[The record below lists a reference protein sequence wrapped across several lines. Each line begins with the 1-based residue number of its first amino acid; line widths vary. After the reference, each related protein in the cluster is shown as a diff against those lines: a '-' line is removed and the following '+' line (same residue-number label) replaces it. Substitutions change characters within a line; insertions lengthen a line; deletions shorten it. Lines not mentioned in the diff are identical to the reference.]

1 MSDRLRSTLVLAPVV
16 VLALV
21 ASACVN
27 NSGKPAG
34 ASGGSGTKRID
45 FIFTGYTP
53 PYFAPMAKGVKDA
66 ASHYSNLDVKV
77 LSANGD
83 ASTEISDIK
92 EAVAQG
98 VDGIILNTIDAS
110 VTPAA
115 RQAMTQGVPI
125 VTIDRDVN
133 DPSGRVAFIGAKDKV
148 LGRKQTQYALAYLHK
163 HHFKQP
169 WNVVILQGTQG
180 SSTAI
185 DREKGAMSAL
195 KPYVDKGHVNVILN
209 QSANFDTATA
219 QQLMGTELSKT
230 TNIQLIIAGN
240 DAMALGAINAL
251 KSHNLTPGK
260 DVLVVGADAQPESLD
275 AIKQG
280 TQLDTVTHSPYVEAF
295 WAVEAMAN
303 YLAAHTKPPAQFPD
317 GDVTIPMV
325 VVTRAN
331 VDRVT
336 AWGTPQTIP
345 PLPYGKA
352 RSYPAGR

>member
-1 MSDRLRSTLVLAPVV
+1 V
-16 VLALV
+16 VLAVLV
-21 ASACVN
+21 ALGLIASACVN

-34 ASGGSGTKRID
+34 ASGSSGPKKID

-66 ASHYSNLDVKV
+66 ASHYSNFDVNV

-92 EAVAQG
+92 EAVSQG
-98 VDGIILNTIDAS
+98 IDGIILNTIDAS
-110 VTPAA
+110 VSPAA
-115 RQAMTQGVPI
+115 QQAMSQGVPV

-133 DPSGRVAFIGAKDKV
+133 DPKGRVAFIGAKDTV
-148 LGRKQTQYALAYLHK
+148 LGQKQTQYALNYLSQ
-163 HHFKQP
+163 HHVKQP

-185 DREKGAMSAL
+185 DREKGAMSVL
-195 KPYVDKGHVNVILN
+195 KPYVDKGQVKVVLN
-209 QSANFDTATA
+209 QSADFDTAAA
-219 QQLMGTELSKT
+219 QQLMSTELSKT
-230 TNIQLIIAGN
+230 TDIQLIVAGN

-303 YLAAHTKPPAQFPD
+303 YLDNHTKPSSQFPA
-317 GDVTIPMV
+317 GAVTIPMV
-325 VVTRAN
+325 VVTGDN
-331 VDRVT
+331 IGSVS
-336 AWGTPQTIP
+336 AWGTPSKIP
-345 PLPYGKA
+345 PLPYGTA
-352 RSYPAGR
+352 SSYPAGG